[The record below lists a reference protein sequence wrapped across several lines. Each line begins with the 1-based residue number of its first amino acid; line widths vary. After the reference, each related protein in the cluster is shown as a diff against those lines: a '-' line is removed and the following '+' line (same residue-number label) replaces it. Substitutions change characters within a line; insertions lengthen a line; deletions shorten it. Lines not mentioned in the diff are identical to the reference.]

1 MEIIKER
8 NGFAL
13 ILVDS
18 LYYVVRIDRNAGQ
31 VKSALHRDMPRGGG
45 EWFARLT
52 SNGVKYVAGGMTR
65 ERGLA
70 NFNRISKD

>member
-1 MEIIKER
+1 MEIIRER

-13 ILVDS
+13 ILVDG
-18 LYYVVRIDRNAGQ
+18 LYYVVMIDRRLGQ
-31 VKSALHRDMPRGGG
+31 VKSALARDGNRVGK
-45 EWFARLT
+45 WFAGL
-52 SNGVKYVAGGMTR
+52 SPKGVTYVANGMTR